1 MVRVVGCHL
10 QKGPEESKG
19 SWLWSWWLV
28 VTWKKDLRKGLGFF
42 FKIFGQG
49 SPGTNSPSV
58 SPSVV
63 ALTHASLAAQ
73 SFFRHRSFLVSLPS
87 LSPSVSPS
95 PTLSLSLSSC
105 LHASQRK
112 RRRKFALFYNRTT
125 ISLLTPVEKFALFG
139 SFFGWLLQLLKL
151 LRSRFCFTFPPPE
164 FVFLHGV
171 TPLQELFFGSPLP
184 SLSLF
189 RVPIC
194 D

>member
-28 VTWKKDLRKGLGFF
+28 VTWKKDLRKGLGYF
-42 FKIFGQG
+42 I
-49 SPGTNSPSV
+49 
-58 SPSVV
+58 
-63 ALTHASLAAQ
+63 L
-73 SFFRHRSFLVSLPS
+73 FFRAGQSRDEQSVGQSVGRRLDTRKLGCQELLPPSLLPRISSLSLSLP
-87 LSPSVSPS
+87 
-95 PTLSLSLSSC
+95 LSLSLSSC

-112 RRRKFALFYNRTT
+112 RRRKFALVYNRTT
-125 ISLLTPVEKFALFG
+125 ISLLTPVEKFALFWKFLWVVVAASEASSL
-139 SFFGWLLQLLKL
+139 SFLLYV
-151 LRSRFCFTFPPPE
+151 SPPE

>member
-1 MVRVVGCHL
+1 MVLVVGCHL
-10 QKGPEESKG
+10 EKGPEKR
-19 SWLWSWWLV
+19 SWV
-28 VTWKKDLRKGLGFF
+28 FF
-42 FKIFGQG
+42 
-49 SPGTNSPSV
+49 
-58 SPSVV
+58 
-63 ALTHASLAAQ
+63 L
-73 SFFRHRSFLVSLPS
+73 FFRAGQSRDEQSVGQSVGRRLDTRKLGCQELLPPSLLPRISSLSLSLP
-87 LSPSVSPS
+87 
-95 PTLSLSLSSC
+95 LSLSLSSC

-125 ISLLTPVEKFALFG
+125 ISLLTPVEKFALFWKFLWVVVAASEASSL
-139 SFFGWLLQLLKL
+139 SFLLYV
-151 LRSRFCFTFPPPE
+151 SPPE